1 MRCSQKVSFSTAG
14 MCHGQKVNFSMAG
27 MYCCKIVS
35 FCMAGLCHGQ
45 KVSFSK
51 ARMFHGQKDSFRMAG
66 MCFGTFRIQLGPK
79 HWFYRPWPNSTK
91 FARIVRISVRR
102 RCQ

>member
-45 KVSFSK
+45 K
-51 ARMFHGQKDSFRMAG
+51 DSFRMAG
-66 MCFGTFRIQLGPK
+66 MCCGTFRIQLGPK